1 MLHVCDLGSY
11 VYRSFV
17 VCVFIFIACN
27 DVPERYY
34 LRTVSPQNSYEYF
47 ERFDFNTLDL
57 SALQELGW
65 LYIQN
70 NRMRSAIPVYEI
82 LIKEDPNNSDYHY
95 YLGVALSKEHQKN
108 EAVRSFSRAITIS
121 PGLAEAYFAK
131 ALLLNERGDGFDSAI
146 QVIQEGLLIDPE
158 SAYGYFVKGFILCS
172 RGENAE
178 AEISLKKATELDGS
192 AANAHYYL
200 ALIYLRREDDQK
212 AIQAMEKT
220 IDSDPY
226 YTEAY
231 YSLGTLYARSGR
243 LSDGEKMIDIFQDLS
258 VSDMDE
264 DHYLR
269 MLYRSNNPV
278 SVEQRVAA
286 HYNLGLVYLGRDNW
300 ADAELHFRLAY
311 ELDETYAE
319 AVHNL
324 GVVSSRNGL
333 HDKAIEYY
341 DLAISL
347 QPTYALAYKNLGL
360 SRLSQGLYEQAE
372 YALRRAISL
381 DSSLTTAVV
390 DGLSTALIQQGKVQ
404 EGLNVKSWH
413 DKEKQKKNSYE

>member
-17 VCVFIFIACN
+17 ICVFIFIACN

-34 LRTVSPQNSYEYF
+34 LRTVTPQNSYEYF

-108 EAVRSFSRAITIS
+108 EAVISFSRAITIS

-192 AANAHYYL
+192 VANAHYYL

-258 VSDMDE
+258 VSDMD
-264 DHYLR
+264 
-269 MLYRSNNPV
+269 
-278 SVEQRVAA
+278 
-286 HYNLGLVYLGRDNW
+286 
-300 ADAELHFRLAY
+300 
-311 ELDETYAE
+311 
-319 AVHNL
+319 
-324 GVVSSRNGL
+324 
-333 HDKAIEYY
+333 
-341 DLAISL
+341 
-347 QPTYALAYKNLGL
+347 
-360 SRLSQGLYEQAE
+360 
-372 YALRRAISL
+372 
-381 DSSLTTAVV
+381 
-390 DGLSTALIQQGKVQ
+390 
-404 EGLNVKSWH
+404 
-413 DKEKQKKNSYE
+413 